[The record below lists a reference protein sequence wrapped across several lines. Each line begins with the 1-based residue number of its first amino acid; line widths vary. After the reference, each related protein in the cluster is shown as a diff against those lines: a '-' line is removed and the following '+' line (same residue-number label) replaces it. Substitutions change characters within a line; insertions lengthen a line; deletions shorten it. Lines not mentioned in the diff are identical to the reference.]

1 MLIILNFN
9 LLNGGDVMST
19 SSGSIFTALQKIG
32 KAFMLPIALLPI
44 TGILLGV
51 GSAFTNE
58 TMIQAYGIE
67 GILGEGTLLNAM
79 LYLMKYT
86 GEVIFTNLPLM
97 FATAIPIGMAKAEK
111 GTAALAGVVGFLVMH
126 QTISGVLSIQGIN
139 PSTVNSEALIAMGTP
154 EAEAIA
160 KSQEYTNVLGI
171 FSLQMSVMGGMIAG
185 FIAVILHN
193 KLHNIQLPT
202 FLAFFGG
209 SRFVPIITT
218 LVMFIVGIILTCI
231 WPFIQA
237 IMISFGS
244 IIEKSGYFGSFAYG
258 AIKRSLIPFGLHHI
272 FYMPFWQTSLGGTME
287 IDGEIVSGAQ
297 NIFFKQ
303 LSNPNTEHFEVTK
316 GTRFFSGEFIVMIF
330 GLPGAALAMYHT
342 SKNEN
347 KKNTASLLLSASF
360 TSMLTGITEPIEFA
374 FLFTAP
380 ALYYLVYVPLFGLAH
395 LLAHVFNIGVGLTFS
410 GGFIDMF
417 LFGILQGNSKT
428 NWIMLP
434 IIGIF
439 YFIGFY
445 YIFKFVIIKFN
456 LKTPGR
462 EKEEIVKTISQKTG
476 ISKIASKVLE
486 GLGGKNNITYLD
498 ACASRLRINVDK
510 IELVKPDTYFK
521 AIGASGMLKKGNN
534 IQIIF
539 GGLSD
544 NIRMEM
550 DKI

>member
-1 MLIILNFN
+1 
-9 LLNGGDVMST
+9 MST

-51 GSAFTNE
+51 GGAFTNE

-86 GEVIFTNLPLM
+86 GEIIFTNLPLM

-160 KSQEYTNVLGI
+160 KNQEYTNVLGI

-237 IMISFGS
+237 IMTSFGS

-342 SKNEN
+342 TKNEN

-380 ALYYLVYVPLFGLAH
+380 ALYYFVYVPLFGLAH
-395 LLAHVFNIGVGLTFS
+395 LLAHIFNIGVGLTFS

-462 EKEEIVKTISQKTG
+462 EEEEEIVKTISQKTG